1 VSEELRALLG
11 IARRAAEVAGEVIM
25 PIYRG
30 DIGAETKADGT
41 PVTIADRG
49 AEEAVRRFL
58 ERECP
63 GHGILGEEYP
73 ERPGDGRYRWV
84 LDPIDGTKSF
94 IHHVPLWGTLIAL
107 ERDGRPVVGVI
118 ACHAAGETISA
129 AEGLGAE
136 LNGRPARVSN
146 VTELANATVSTT
158 SYSRLR
164 ERYPAGFEVL
174 CSRAGLARAWGDCYG
189 YLMVAAGRAEVMLDP
204 EMNPWDVA
212 ALYPILTEA
221 GGRITTWEGDPGP
234 GASAIATNGFLH
246 EELVTL
252 LNR

>member
-1 VSEELRALLG
+1 
-11 IARRAAEVAGEVIM
+11 
-25 PIYRG
+25 RG
-30 DIGAETKADGT
+30 DIGVETKADGT

-73 ERPGDGRYRWV
+73 EKPGDGRYRWV

-136 LNGRPARVSN
+136 LNGRPAHVSN
-146 VTELANATVSTT
+146 VTGLAAATVSTT
-158 SYSRLR
+158 SYARLR
-164 ERYPAGFEVL
+164 ERAPEGFDAICAG
-174 CSRAGLARAWGDCYG
+174 AGLSRAWGDCYG
-189 YLMVAAGRAEVMLDP
+189 YLMVAAGRADVMLDP
-204 EMNPWDVA
+204 VMNHWDIA
-212 ALYPILTEA
+212 ALVPVIREA
-221 GGRITTWEGDPGP
+221 GGTITGWDGEPEPSD
-234 GASAIATNGFLH
+234 SCVATNGHLQQAII
-246 EELVTL
+246 ELLGGDLRGRGSDV
-252 LNR
+252 

>member
-1 VSEELRALLG
+1 VNEELRDLLA
-11 IARRAAEVAGEVIM
+11 IARRAAEVAAKVIM

-30 DIGAETKADGT
+30 EIGVDTKADGT

-49 AEEAVRRFL
+49 AEEAIRRFL
-58 ERECP
+58 EGECP

-73 ERPGDGRYRWV
+73 EKPGDGRYRWV

-129 AEGLGAE
+129 AEGLGAQ
-136 LNGRPARVSN
+136 LNGRPAHVSD
-146 VTELANATVSTT
+146 VPELANATVSTT

-164 ERYPAGFEVL
+164 ERYPAGFEAV
-174 CSRAGLARAWGDCYG
+174 CAKAGLARAWGDCYG

-204 EMNPWDVA
+204 DMNPWDVA
-212 ALYPILTEA
+212 ALYPVITEA
-221 GGRITTWEGDPGP
+221 GGRITTWEGAPGP
-234 GASAIATNGFLH
+234 GASAIASNGLLH
-246 EELVTL
+246 GEIVAL